1 MSVLR
6 PQASRAVQ
14 EPHLTEP
21 TRASVWSSWA
31 TLLASSGTLICCAL
45 PAMLVALGA
54 GAALSSLISAVP
66 GLVWISEYKAQVFAF
81 AGFML
86 LASGALQWR
95 MRLAPCPLDPA
106 LRNACL
112 RTRKTSARLYGLS
125 VLIYLVGGGFAFVL
139 PGLMSA

>member
-1 MSVLR
+1 
-6 PQASRAVQ
+6 
-14 EPHLTEP
+14 
-21 TRASVWSSWA
+21 
-31 TLLASSGTLICCAL
+31 
-45 PAMLVALGA
+45 MLVALGA

-81 AGFML
+81 ASFML

-112 RTRKTSARLYGLS
+112 NTRKTSARLYGLS

-139 PGLMSA
+139 PWLMSA